1 MVIIKYD
8 FIVCLRMNSKNG
20 LFICVS
26 VYYPVDNFVDK
37 PVDNRCGQRSLKYC
51 LLDLFYYSDKYF
63 SICFA
68 IERFE
73 LVKNSF
79 LTSSIISSSSA
90 SFFSEIIY
98 HPKLLAR
105 NSNT

>member
-51 LLDLFYYSDKYF
+51 LLDLFYNFLKGRALNAATNLYDIPL
-63 SICFA
+63 SI
-68 IERFE
+68 
-73 LVKNSF
+73 S
-79 LTSSIISSSSA
+79 
-90 SFFSEIIY
+90 
-98 HPKLLAR
+98 PDQLAYYITLFR
-105 NSNT
+105 